1 MNYIICILHIKG
13 DWNTIVIIISRQL
26 LYRRGGH
33 IKMAVKKVNSL
44 GEIVISEEVI
54 ATLAGISAIE
64 CYGIV
69 GMASKRATDGLVE
82 LLGYDNLSKG
92 VKVYTQD
99 NGVIINLYII
109 VEYGISIAAVGK
121 NVIET
126 VKYNVENITGIIVKK
141 VDITVEGIRV

>member
-1 MNYIICILHIKG
+1 M
-13 DWNTIVIIISRQL
+13 V
-26 LYRRGGH
+26 
-33 IKMAVKKVNSL
+33 VKKSKSL
-44 GEIVISEEVI
+44 GEIVVSEEVI

-92 VKVYTQD
+92 VKVYSHES
-99 NGVIINLYII
+99 GVVINLYII
-109 VEYGISIAAVGK
+109 VEYGISISAVGK

-126 VKYNVENITGIIVKK
+126 VKYNVESIAGINVNK

>member
-1 MNYIICILHIKG
+1 
-13 DWNTIVIIISRQL
+13 
-26 LYRRGGH
+26 
-33 IKMAVKKVNSL
+33 MAVKKANL
-44 GEIVISEEVI
+44 HGEIVISDEVI

-92 VKVYTQD
+92 VKVFSQD
-99 NGVIINLYII
+99 STVTINLYII
-109 VEYGISIAAVGK
+109 VEYGVSIAAVGQ

-126 VKYNVENITGIIVKK
+126 VKYNVENIAGIPVKK

>member
-1 MNYIICILHIKG
+1 M
-13 DWNTIVIIISRQL
+13 V
-26 LYRRGGH
+26 
-33 IKMAVKKVNSL
+33 VKKSNSL
-44 GEIVISEEVI
+44 GEIVVSEEVI

-92 VKVYTQD
+92 VKVYSHE
-99 NGVIINLYII
+99 NGVVINLYII
-109 VEYGISIAAVGK
+109 VEYGISISAVGK

-126 VKYNVENITGIIVKK
+126 VKYKVENIAGINVNK

>member
-1 MNYIICILHIKG
+1 
-13 DWNTIVIIISRQL
+13 
-26 LYRRGGH
+26 
-33 IKMAVKKVNSL
+33 MAVKKVNSL
-44 GEIVISEEVI
+44 GEIIISDEVL

-92 VKVYTQD
+92 VKILAQD
-99 NGVIINLYII
+99 NGVNINLYII
-109 VEYGISIAAVGK
+109 VEYGISISAVGK

-126 VKYNVENITGIIVKK
+126 VKYNIENTTGFNVKK

>member
-1 MNYIICILHIKG
+1 MAAKKVNPLG
-13 DWNTIVIIISRQL
+13 EIIISD
-26 LYRRGGH
+26 
-33 IKMAVKKVNSL
+33 
-44 GEIVISEEVI
+44 EVL

-92 VKVYTQD
+92 VKVHAQE

-109 VEYGISIAAVGK
+109 VEYGISISAVGK

-126 VKYNVENITGIIVKK
+126 VKYNIENTTGFNVKK